1 MRLTHLVLAGSLP
14 ALLLAQSTRLDH
26 GRMDPAWFGPGL
38 TFERTTRVAFLWVR
52 PGVSLVGKTLHAR
65 AWEPPVWI
73 VKPRSEEDKAFLRRL
88 DPILLSTLV
97 QGVRAEIGDALPV
110 SMEAGDMIL
119 TGRVT
124 DCLAGGVGGMFGG
137 LAGVYFDLKVTDA
150 ASGELLLGAHH
161 FIEGA
166 TAESIQTRYTAW
178 VRTFARVVA
187 ERTLPPQQPA
197 PLKPLQPLPGG
208 TATPVVVPHK
218 PTGELDASAADLE
231 AALRRLAAL
240 RRDGLIN
247 EDEFQTLRKQAI
259 EKAKASGK

>member
-1 MRLTHLVLAGSLP
+1 
-14 ALLLAQSTRLDH
+14 
-26 GRMDPAWFGPGL
+26 
-38 TFERTTRVAFLWVR
+38 
-52 PGVSLVGKTLHAR
+52 
-65 AWEPPVWI
+65 
-73 VKPRSEEDKAFLRRL
+73 
-88 DPILLSTLV
+88 
-97 QGVRAEIGDALPV
+97 
-110 SMEAGDMIL
+110 MIL

-137 LAGVYFDLKVTDA
+137 LAGVYFDLKVTDT

-178 VRTFARVVA
+178 VRTFARVLA

-197 PLKPLQPLPGG
+197 PLKPLQPPPVG
-208 TATPVVVPHK
+208 AVTPTVVPRG
-218 PTGELDASAADLE
+218 PVGLIESAAADLE

-259 EKAKASGK
+259 ERAKASAK